1 MGGSSMIINDKK
13 IQIARL
19 FVRLYLNKIDVSDP
33 LLWINNGTSFHIFN
47 GETKDFQKLSPL
59 GIGFDIYDILDP
71 NIEKFF
77 DNHLFD
83 SFKKG
88 ITIVRAFTGENYNV
102 LIASFSVS
110 KTFFLESISYFL
122 GDLFKIL

>member
-1 MGGSSMIINDKK
+1 MIINDKK

-47 GETKDFQKLSPL
+47 GESGSFDKLPPL
-59 GIGFDIYDILDP
+59 DIGFDIYDILDP

-102 LIASFSVS
+102 LIASYSVS

-122 GDLFKIL
+122 GDLFKVL

>member
-1 MGGSSMIINDKK
+1 MIINDKK

-102 LIASFSVS
+102 LIASYSVS

>member
-1 MGGSSMIINDKK
+1 MIVNDKK

>member
-1 MGGSSMIINDKK
+1 MIINDKK

-83 SFKKG
+83 SFIKG
-88 ITIVRAFTGENYNV
+88 ISIVRAFTGENYNV

>member
-1 MGGSSMIINDKK
+1 MIINDKK

-19 FVRLYLNKIDVSDP
+19 FVHLYLNKIDVSDP

>member
-1 MGGSSMIINDKK
+1 MIINDKK

-47 GETKDFQKLSPL
+47 GESGNFDKLPPL
-59 GIGFDIYDILDP
+59 DIGFDIYDILDP

>member
-1 MGGSSMIINDKK
+1 MIVNDKK

-33 LLWINNGTSFHIFN
+33 LLWINNGTSFQIFN
-47 GETKDFQKLSPL
+47 GETEDFQKLSPL

>member
-1 MGGSSMIINDKK
+1 MIINEKK

-122 GDLFKIL
+122 GDLFKVL

>member
-1 MGGSSMIINDKK
+1 MIINDKK

-122 GDLFKIL
+122 GDLFKVL

>member
-1 MGGSSMIINDKK
+1 MIINDKK

-102 LIASFSVS
+102 LIASCSVS

-122 GDLFKIL
+122 IDLFKVL

>member
-1 MGGSSMIINDKK
+1 MIINDKK

-33 LLWINNGTSFHIFN
+33 LLWINNGTSFQIFN
-47 GETKDFQKLSPL
+47 GETDNFQKLSPL

-77 DNHLFD
+77 DTRISE

-88 ITIVRAFTGENYNV
+88 ITIVRAFKGDKYNV
-102 LIASFSVS
+102 LLASFSVS

-122 GDLFKIL
+122 SDLFKVL

>member
-1 MGGSSMIINDKK
+1 MIINDKK